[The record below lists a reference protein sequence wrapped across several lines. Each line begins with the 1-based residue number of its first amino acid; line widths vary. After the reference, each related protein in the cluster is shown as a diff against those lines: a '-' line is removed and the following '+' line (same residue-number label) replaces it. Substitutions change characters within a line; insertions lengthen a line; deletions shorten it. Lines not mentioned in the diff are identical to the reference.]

1 MDLLHDHIVQEGSIN
16 LRAAKSLLYGP
27 PHVGKTSLR
36 MRLTGEIENLSQ
48 VIPPTSTG
56 IEKAITVNLYHTM
69 DTNSVLIDNTNCW
82 SSQDIESQVNT
93 IINCVLNSKVSE
105 TPTKISRSNSSDIL
119 HEFLYD
125 DKANES
131 KEIMHSESERE
142 SNLLSSSP
150 SSVSQSEMHTEKESN
165 PAVKPTEV
173 SQTLRKNDSTLPT
186 FLGKMVKDKN
196 WKEIR
201 ELLENAQDITLL
213 QIIDTGGQPEF
224 HEILPLLMTGP
235 VLYLVFIKLTLGL
248 NEQYE
253 ITYTQEKGT
262 VSPIKYNSILTIKET
277 LLQLLTAIS
286 STSLS
291 SDKSSALILGTH
303 KDQVSEKVI
312 RMLENEIQRCKDFDI
327 FLHKNILKKFTIQ
340 QESQLL
346 FPLDNKDGTQEEL
359 QLLLDALSEIVH
371 SHFQSEKIPTS
382 WYFYYFALRKIYE
395 NTRGIC
401 TIDEAVNTGSSFGI
415 SEENIEIVLKHFHNR
430 FGTILFYPEI
440 PSLSGWVICD
450 PNVIFKPISH
460 LIAASFG
467 ENIED
472 LMLVEQIRQSGQF
485 SLSLLEKV
493 IERLHSSIPA
503 LAIID
508 LLKYH
513 SIISEIEAHD
523 DSLVYF
529 MPCLLRPDTGIR
541 EETSEQINKLDPA
554 PLVIQFPLG
563 CIPVGV
569 FPALIVH
576 LSKKWILKYHIQ
588 QYKNRVSFIG
598 DKQTMSGV
606 DVTLRTD
613 RIELHVDC
621 KSLHDARQLCVSAL
635 QDIKNILLE
644 LKKSI
649 SYVSHHFY
657 EVGFHCPA
665 PSCQQ
670 QNDTHFAVCYDL
682 KRPLRMMCRHPTLC
696 CREKCFDL
704 QQKHKIWF
712 PEHDVSSKI

>member
-1 MDLLHDHIVQEGSIN
+1 MQTESD
-16 LRAAKSLLYGP
+16 
-27 PHVGKTSLR
+27 
-36 MRLTGEIENLSQ
+36 
-48 VIPPTSTG
+48 PT
-56 IEKAITVNLYHTM
+56 
-69 DTNSVLIDNTNCW
+69 
-82 SSQDIESQVNT
+82 
-93 IINCVLNSKVSE
+93 
-105 TPTKISRSNSSDIL
+105 
-119 HEFLYD
+119 
-125 DKANES
+125 
-131 KEIMHSESERE
+131 
-142 SNLLSSSP
+142 
-150 SSVSQSEMHTEKESN
+150 
-165 PAVKPTEV
+165 VKPTEV
-173 SQTLRKNDSTLPT
+173 SRTPKKNDSTLPI
-186 FLGKMVKDKN
+186 FLRKMVKDKN
-196 WKEIR
+196 WKEIQ
-201 ELLENAQDITLL
+201 ELLKNAQDITLL

-235 VLYLVFIKLTLGL
+235 VLYLVFINLMRGL
-248 NEQYE
+248 DEQYE
-253 ITYTQEKGT
+253 IIYTQEKGII
-262 VSPIKYNSILTIKET
+262 SPIKYPSILTIKEM

-291 SDKSSALILGTH
+291 SEKSSALILGTH
-303 KDQVSEKVI
+303 KDQVSEEVI

-327 FLHKNILKKFTIQ
+327 FLHKNILKKFTVQ
-340 QESQLL
+340 RESRLL
-346 FPLDNKDGTQEEL
+346 FSLDNKDGTQEEL
-359 QLLLDALSEIVH
+359 QLLRDSLSEIVH
-371 SHFQSEKIPTS
+371 SHFRSEKIPTS

-395 NTRGIC
+395 NTTGIC
-401 TIDEAVNTGSSFGI
+401 TVNNAVNIGSSFGI

-485 SLSLLEKV
+485 SLSFFENIIKQLD
-493 IERLHSSIPA
+493 SSIPA

-513 SIISEIEAHD
+513 SIISEIQTHD
-523 DSLVYF
+523 NSLVYF
-529 MPCLLRPDTGIR
+529 MPCLLRPDAGIR
-541 EETSEQINKLDPA
+541 EETSEQIHKLDPA
-554 PLVIQFPLG
+554 PLVINFSLG

-598 DKQTMSGV
+598 DRQTMSGV
-606 DVTLRTD
+606 DVTQQTD
-613 RIELHVDC
+613 QIEFRVDC
-621 KSLHDARQLCVSAL
+621 KSLHDARRLCVSAL
-635 QDIKNILLE
+635 LDINNILLE

-649 SYVSHHFY
+649 SYMSHHLY

-665 PSCQQ
+665 LSRQD
-670 QNDTHFAVCYDL
+670 NDTHFAFCSDL
-682 KRPLRMMCRHPTLC
+682 KQPLRMMCSHPTLC
-696 CREKCFDL
+696 CKEKCFDL

-712 PEHDVSSKI
+712 PEHDVSSKL

>member
-1 MDLLHDHIVQEGSIN
+1 MDLLHDHIVQEGSVS

-27 PHVGKTSLR
+27 PNVGKTSLR

-56 IEKAITVNLYHTM
+56 IEKAITVNLYHLV
-69 DTNSVLIDNTNCW
+69 DSKSVLIDNTNCW
-82 SSQDIESQVNT
+82 RSQDIESQVNT
-93 IINCVLNSKVSE
+93 IINCVLQSRDSKV
-105 TPTKISRSNSSDIL
+105 PAKITKSNSDIL

-125 DKANES
+125 DQTNEG
-131 KEIMHSESERE
+131 KVVQSESERE
-142 SNLLSSSP
+142 SNVVSSSS
-150 SSVSQSEMHTEKESN
+150 SSVTLSEMQTNTKPN
-165 PAVKPTEV
+165 PAIIPTQI
-173 SQTLRKNDSTLPT
+173 SQIPKKNDSPLSI
-186 FLGKMVKDKN
+186 LREMVKDKN
-196 WKEIR
+196 WKEIQG
-201 ELLENAQDITLL
+201 LLENVQDITLL

-235 VLYLVFIKLTLGL
+235 ALYLVSINLMLGL
-248 NEQYE
+248 DEQYE
-253 ITYTQEKGT
+253 IIYTQEKGT
-262 VSPIKYNSILTIKET
+262 VSPIKYHSILTIKEM

-291 SDKSSALILGTH
+291 SEKSSALILGTH
-303 KDQVSEKVI
+303 KDQVSEEVI

-327 FLHKNILKKFTIQ
+327 FLRKNILKKFTIQ
-340 QESQLL
+340 GESRLL

-359 QLLLDALSEIVH
+359 QLLRDALSEIVH

-395 NTRGIC
+395 NTTGIC
-401 TIDEAVNTGSSFGI
+401 IIKMAVSIGSSFGI
-415 SEENIEIVLKHFHNR
+415 SEENVKIVLKHFHNC

-440 PSLSGWVICD
+440 PSLSGLVICD

-485 SLSLLEKV
+485 SLSLIDNV
-493 IERLHSSIPA
+493 IKQLHSSIPTP
-503 LAIID
+503 AIID

-513 SIISEIEAHD
+513 SIISEIQAHD
-523 DSLVYF
+523 NSLVYF
-529 MPCLLRPDTGIR
+529 MPCLLRPDSGIR
-541 EETSEQINKLDPA
+541 EETSEQVHKLDPA
-554 PLVIQFPLG
+554 PLVIQFSLG
-563 CIPVGV
+563 CVPVGV

-576 LSKKWILKYHIQ
+576 LSKKWILKYHVQ

-598 DKQTMSGV
+598 DRQTMSGV
-606 DVTLRTD
+606 NVTLRTD
-613 RIELHVDC
+613 QIEFRVDC
-621 KSLHDARQLCVSAL
+621 KSLHDARRLCVSAL
-635 QDIKNILLE
+635 QDINNILLE

-649 SYVSHHFY
+649 SYMSRHLY

-665 PSCQQ
+665 LSRH
-670 QNDTHFAVCYDL
+670 NDTHFAFCSDL

-696 CREKCFDL
+696 CKENCFDL

-712 PEHDVSSKI
+712 PEHDVSSKL